1 MEDLSYHILDIAENS
16 IKADAGNIRIKI
28 TEDTEKDELKV
39 VIKDDGRGIGK
50 ATLKRIRDP
59 FYTTRTTRRVGMG
72 ISLLEQAANQA
83 RGRLNISSTPGK
95 GTTISATFRHSHI
108 DRQPIGELSSSLVT
122 LIAGNPDVN
131 IRYTHDI
138 NGKKFSFST
147 SDIKKQLDGMDIN
160 NPHVLGA
167 LKKLIHDNEAE
178 LGN

>member
-16 IKADAGNIRIKI
+16 IKADAGNIRIRI
-28 TEDTEKDELKV
+28 VEDTVKDELKV
-39 VIKDDGRGIGK
+39 VIKDDGRGIDE

-83 RGRLNISSTPGK
+83 GGSLSISSKPGK
-95 GTTISATFRHSHI
+95 GTTISATFRYSHI
-108 DRQPIGELSSSLVT
+108 DRQPVGELSASLVT

-138 NGKKFSFST
+138 NGKKFNFST
-147 SDIKKQLDGMDIN
+147 RDIKKGLDGMDIN

-178 LGN
+178 LRN

>member
-1 MEDLSYHILDIAENS
+1 
-16 IKADAGNIRIKI
+16 
-28 TEDTEKDELKV
+28 
-39 VIKDDGRGIGK
+39 
-50 ATLKRIRDP
+50 
-59 FYTTRTTRRVGMG
+59 MG

-178 LGN
+178 LGNYYNV